1 MKLTSE
7 NKNECYNYAKKV
19 ILTFENDKEI
29 ELKYITDYD
38 IDLCRNSSSTVYLTS
53 GVTNVDLSNI
63 VTKKN
68 NVKMLHFEFNS
79 VDIENPTELTE
90 SFLDISCNMKIVRYR
105 LSADKASVSEMYIEL
120 DGVVTL

>member
-19 ILTFENDKEI
+19 VLTFENDKEI

-79 VDIENPTELTE
+79 VDIENPTESTE
-90 SFLDISCNMKIVRYR
+90 SFLDIPCNMGIVRYR
-105 LSADKASVSEMYIEL
+105 LFGDRDSCNKMYIEL
-120 DGVVTL
+120 DGVVIL